1 VHHLNVRR
9 WGVFNL
15 VGFGGFLVQIATIA
29 LLTRAAGFSSIAATV
44 IALELAALQNYFAHS
59 RWTWPERPAVSVRA
73 WLSRYWRYQITKTGS
88 LAVNVA
94 VTGVLIHAGLL
105 PEIANTAAVLVCALP
120 NYLISERYVFRY
132 TPAHADTP

>member
-1 VHHLNVRR
+1 VHLNVRR
-9 WGVFNL
+9 WSVFNL

-29 LLTRAAGFSSIAATV
+29 LLTRAAGFSSIAATA
-44 IALELAALQNYFAHS
+44 IALELVAVQNFVAHS
-59 RWTWPERPAVSVRA
+59 RWTWRERPTVSVRG
-73 WLSRYWRYQITKTGS
+73 WLRRYGRYQITKTGS
-88 LAVNVA
+88 LAVNLA
-94 VTGVLIHAGLL
+94 VTGVLVHVGLS